1 LHREITASR
10 DGVRPVIAE
19 DLMYRF
25 ADKLEFGTDKD
36 KVATDAIRI
45 SQRMSKDWLDAGR
58 RPSGICGAA
67 LIMAARMN
75 NYRRTPT
82 EVTYVVKAHT
92 HTIQKRLDEFK
103 VTPSSTLSINDFL
116 QNEFLE
122 QAHDPPSF
130 YVKQPGFKKKNSRK
144 RKKSADGDEE
154 AAEDLLKRQKTADGT
169 PARRDADGFAIP
181 ARPTQSQ
188 TQNPIIDPS
197 LTGIVNID
205 DDTVDEEGLLAAA
218 YANFGDL
225 PTEDDTVNDTADDDI
240 SDDPIPHDNH
250 GLDKRFR
257 QIHVPEEWARDE
269 DELID
274 QITEMVYDPSTT
286 HHALAYA
293 RAERRVEAI
302 LRLQDDYRPEGEISD
317 DRHIGED
324 EFAHDWEVNT
334 CILSAKQAKEKEV
347 IWVNSNKGW
356 LRAQQ
361 AKEFARKKAENGPPK
376 VQRKRQSKS
385 RIGEDV
391 AQADT
396 PEEAVRMSLDKRGYS
411 KKINPTA
418 MTRGLFDTAGFLQ
431 NNQFL
436 GSREASIAP
445 TTADGSDE
453 EDEEDEDEEGEET
466 AAPPRDVRQGSVDST
481 PDDYVGTTTQADE
494 AEDDDDEAGFEYG
507 DEEEEDEYAMNA
519 RLQHE
524 RMHGRK

>member
-25 ADKLEFGTDKD
+25 ADKLEFGADMD

-130 YVKQPGFKKKNSRK
+130 YERQPGYKKKSTRK
-144 RKKSADGDEE
+144 RKKFEE
-154 AAEDLLKRQKTADGT
+154 EEDVEDDAKRRKKSEST

-181 ARPTQSQ
+181 AHPTQSQ
-188 TQNPIIDPS
+188 SQNSVIDPS
-197 LTGIVNID
+197 LTGIVNVD
-205 DDTVDEEGLLAAA
+205 DDTVDDEGLLAAA
-218 YANFGDL
+218 YASFGDL
-225 PTEDDTVNDTADDDI
+225 PAENDNIGDDTPDDI
-240 SDDPIPHDNH
+240 PGGRTPHDNH

-286 HHALAYA
+286 DHALAYA

-302 LRLQDDYRPEGEISD
+302 VRLQDDYRPEGEVSD

-324 EFAHDWEVNT
+324 EFANDWEVNT

-361 AKEFARKKAENGPPK
+361 AKEFARKKAESGPPK
-376 VQRKRQSKS
+376 VQRKRQTKS

-436 GSREASIAP
+436 GSREASIAA

-453 EDEEDEDEEGEET
+453 EEEHTPEP
-466 AAPPRDVRQGSVDST
+466 ARDVRQGSVDST
-481 PDDYVGTTTQADE
+481 PDDYVSPTNPVDE
-494 AEDDDDEAGFEYG
+494 AEDEDDDTGFGYG